1 MAIGVVF
8 EGAGWTR
15 ETYEKMNRQM
25 FGSPRPNESIDGLII
40 HTAGEGPNGFRI
52 VDVWESQEHFGRFT
66 EEKIMPA
73 AQEIGAAQGVEPQ
86 IWELDHVLIGAG
98 VEVSS

>member
-1 MAIGVVF
+1 MAIGVLF
-8 EGAGWTR
+8 EGPGWTL
-15 ETYEKMNRQM
+15 ETYEEMNRQM
-25 FGSPRPNESIDGLII
+25 FGSPRPSSSIDGLII

-52 VDVWESQEHFGRFT
+52 VDVWESQEQFGRFT

-98 VEVSS
+98 AEVSS